1 MGDRSILQDTVPEVE
16 DMGALGKGRK
26 DAPGGLFH
34 RLATG
39 KFLPM
44 GLYGCETTAVNQI
57 ALEELTRVVLAV
69 LQGRDIRTDATMRCV

>member
-39 KFLPM
+39 
-44 GLYGCETTAVNQI
+44 NQYQRI
-57 ALEELTRVVLAV
+57 EVSLNGQIL
-69 LQGRDIRTDATMRCV
+69 G